1 MSYSCL
7 NCVYLSPDDPNVTHC
22 LQEGNPA
29 VVAFCQSGPADMSA
43 CPGFLLTY
51 LLSDEFMQNVMAYE
65 PFDLLEE

>member
-1 MSYSCL
+1 
-7 NCVYLSPDDPNVTHC
+7 VTHC